1 MDHAD
6 FMTDQ
11 SKLWK
16 AAFQRAPRKPDGGDW
31 LTIAEICEKM
41 QLSRNVVRW
50 KLAELLKN
58 GQIEREIFRIDVS
71 VGDRHREIEAI
82 HYRFKGVSGLQK
94 VYSQEPKPV
103 SPNKNRGKVG
113 AGEGNR
119 TQKRKRAKR

>member
-1 MDHAD
+1 MANAD
-6 FMTDQ
+6 FMSDQ

-16 AAFQRAPRKPDGGDW
+16 AAFERAPRKPDGGDW
-31 LTIAEICEKM
+31 LTIAEISEKM

-58 GQIEREIFRIDVS
+58 GQIERKTFRIDS
-71 VGDRHREIEAI
+71 CFGNAIREIDAV

-94 VYSQEPKPV
+94 VYSEEPKPV
-103 SPNKNRGKVG
+103 LPNKNKGKIG

-119 TQKRKRAKR
+119 TQKRKTRKR

>member
-1 MDHAD
+1 MS
-6 FMTDQ
+6 DQ

-31 LTIAEICEKM
+31 LTIAEISEKM

-58 GQIEREIFRIDVS
+58 GQIERETFRIDVP
-71 VGDRHREIEAI
+71 VGDRYREIEAI
-82 HYRFKGVSGLQK
+82 HYRFKGDSGLQK
-94 VYSQEPKPV
+94 VYTEEPKPV
-103 SPNKNRGKVG
+103 STNKNKGKIG

>member
-1 MDHAD
+1 MDHPD
-6 FMTDQ
+6 FMSDQ

-31 LTIAEICEKM
+31 LTIAEISEKM

-58 GQIEREIFRIDVS
+58 GQIERETFRIDVP

-94 VYSQEPKPV
+94 VYTDEPKPV
-103 SPNKNRGKVG
+103 SPNKNKGKIG

-119 TQKRKRAKR
+119 TQKRKRSKR